1 MFAIIISASSSE
13 MFRSIECKEKHFIIM
28 IILRLCYIYIF
39 MRLRNYVLNIRRKI
53 DFQILKYYILMS
65 NLSNGIM
72 ASIMYVEIEKIELIF
87 EGIYFV

>member
-13 MFRSIECKEKHFIIM
+13 MFRS
-28 IILRLCYIYIF
+28 
-39 MRLRNYVLNIRRKI
+39 I

>member
-1 MFAIIISASSSE
+1 
-13 MFRSIECKEKHFIIM
+13 
-28 IILRLCYIYIF
+28 
-39 MRLRNYVLNIRRKI
+39 MRLRNYVLNLRRKI

>member
-13 MFRSIECKEKHFIIM
+13 MFKEKHFIIM

-39 MRLRNYVLNIRRKI
+39 MRLRNYVLNLRRKI

>member
-1 MFAIIISASSSE
+1 
-13 MFRSIECKEKHFIIM
+13 
-28 IILRLCYIYIF
+28 
-39 MRLRNYVLNIRRKI
+39 
-53 DFQILKYYILMS
+53 MS